1 LDPERGARRRKNNE
15 IKFGNQLYMVVCPVV
30 SLLAA
35 PRGAARVR
43 VAGPDHAVLGRK
55 SGAPPR
61 RRTRVSDH

>member
-15 IKFGNQLYMVVCPVV
+15 IKFGNQLYMVVFPVV

-55 SGAPPR
+55 PGAPPR
-61 RRTRVSDH
+61 RGARVSVH